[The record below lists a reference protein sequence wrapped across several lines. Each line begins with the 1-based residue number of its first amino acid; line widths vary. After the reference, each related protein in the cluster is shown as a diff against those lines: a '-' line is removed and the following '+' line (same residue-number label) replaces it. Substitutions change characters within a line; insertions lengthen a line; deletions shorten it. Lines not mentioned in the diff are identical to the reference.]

1 MPKQHNECIVP
12 KHCSIDIHACKCKF
26 IYIILYFTLKGYK
39 HVCMYVCIMSFTSNP
54 KCSQGNLLLYI
65 HQIKHLIFA
74 SSQAEIF
81 KLEVV

>member
-39 HVCMYVCIMSFTSNP
+39 HVCMYVLCHSHQTQMLTGKPALIHTSNQTLDF
-54 KCSQGNLLLYI
+54 CFI
-65 HQIKHLIFA
+65 A
-74 SSQAEIF
+74 SRNI
-81 KLEVV
+81 

>member
-39 HVCMYVCIMSFTSNP
+39 HVCMYVLCHSHQTQNAHRETCSYTYIKSNTSF
-54 KCSQGNLLLYI
+54 LL
-65 HQIKHLIFA
+65 HRKQ
-74 SSQAEIF
+74 
-81 KLEVV
+81 